1 MRRYHGPISD
11 ATSSNQALGSDVSR
25 NGLHSYE
32 DRGFLNMAINHL
44 QNDPIP
50 AKGNE
55 RYNDSSAIVFTKADI
70 NQHAS
75 NQDFDEGN
83 PNAVIPGNTRR

>member
-1 MRRYHGPISD
+1 
-11 ATSSNQALGSDVSR
+11 
-25 NGLHSYE
+25 
-32 DRGFLNMAINHL
+32 MAINHL

-55 RYNDSSAIVFTKADI
+55 RYNDSSALVFTKADI

-83 PNAVIPGNTRR
+83 PNAVIPGNMRR